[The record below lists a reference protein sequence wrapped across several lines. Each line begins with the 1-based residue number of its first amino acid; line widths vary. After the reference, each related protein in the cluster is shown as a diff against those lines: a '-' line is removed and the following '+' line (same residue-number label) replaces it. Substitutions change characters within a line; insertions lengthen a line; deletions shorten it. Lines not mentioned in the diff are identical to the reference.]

1 MLCVV
6 AILFQHTVQSESTM
20 NEWEGQ
26 PPNQPFKKITKRRDM
41 CKVQLDASLIYLAI
55 IVHKIYCWAMW
66 IVLML
71 MNIPHIQDL

>member
-1 MLCVV
+1 
-6 AILFQHTVQSESTM
+6 
-20 NEWEGQ
+20 
-26 PPNQPFKKITKRRDM
+26 M